1 MTLKPGKRK
10 DGVIKEKTK
19 ANDAKINRCK
29 YLNII
34 RDHKRSLKEQKKEL
48 KTKIES
54 AIRQIGKIGS
64 IEQVAIEESI

>member
-29 YLNII
+29 YLNVI
-34 RDHKRSLKEQKKEL
+34 RDIKKSQRA
-48 KTKIES
+48 K
-54 AIRQIGKIGS
+54 Q
-64 IEQVAIEESI
+64 